1 MAEPKLD
8 SQGIGNALEQLEGWQ
23 LASDGGSIARSFR
36 FKNFRKA
43 FAFMS
48 EMAMVAEKMNH
59 HPEWFNVYSRVDVT
73 LTTHDSGGVTGLDIA
88 LAEAMNKA
96 AA

>member
-8 SQGIGNALEQLEGWQ
+8 SQQLEEGLGSMDGWQ
-23 LASDGGSIARSFR
+23 LASDGASIAKSFR
-36 FKNFRKA
+36 FANFRKA

-59 HPEWFNVYSRVDVT
+59 HPEWFNVYNRVDVT
-73 LTTHDSGGVTGLDIA
+73 LTTHDSGGVTKLDLA
-88 LAEAMNKA
+88 LADAMEKA
-96 AA
+96 AP